1 MNKIV
6 SYVCYGLATVVMG
19 SALVYYNF
27 VDKKRPGVE
36 VWDNS
41 PDFTVATMAAENDT
55 FKMTGNT
62 YNLYENEGKV
72 RVVNFWATW
81 CAACKHELPD
91 FDKFAK
97 AYPEVDVI
105 AICGQ
110 SGLDKDVIA
119 WMNNPELDA
128 QKNAWSD
135 YSLTFGFYGPDQDVY
150 GDMGGQGMWP
160 TTVVVDEDGVIRYTS
175 GNTLDMKGLEEIVLP
190 LLND

>member
-1 MNKIV
+1 MTKKM
-6 SYVCYGLATVVMG
+6 SYACIALASVVLG

-27 VDKKRPGVE
+27 IDKKKPGVE

-41 PDFTVATMAAENDT
+41 PNFSVATMVAE
-55 FKMTGNT
+55 GNT
-62 YNLYENEGKV
+62 FAVTENRYDLYENTGKV

-91 FDKFAK
+91 FDAFAK
-97 AYPEVDVI
+97 AYPSVDVI

-110 SGLDKDVIA
+110 SGTAQDVNG
-119 WMNNPELDA
+119 WMNNAEQDA
-128 QKNAWSD
+128 QKNAWYD
-135 YSLTFGFYGPDQDVY
+135 YSLTFGFYGSDQDVY
-150 GDMGGQGMWP
+150 HAMGGQGMWP

-175 GNTLDMKGLEEIVLP
+175 GNTLDFAGLENIVLP

>member
-62 YNLYENEGKV
+62 YNLYENKGKV

-119 WMNNPELDA
+119 WMNDPVQDA

>member
-1 MNKIV
+1 M
-6 SYVCYGLATVVMG
+6 
-19 SALVYYNF
+19 
-27 VDKKRPGVE
+27 E

-62 YNLYENEGKV
+62 YNLYENKGKV

-119 WMNNPELDA
+119 WMNDPVQDA

>member
-1 MNKIV
+1 MNKKL
-6 SYVCYGLATVVMG
+6 SYVCYGLAGVVMA

-27 VDKKRPGVE
+27 IDKKRPGVE

-41 PDFTVATMAAENDT
+41 PDFTVATMAAEEDT
-55 FKMTGNT
+55 FQMTGET
-62 YNLYENEGKV
+62 YNLYENVGKV

-119 WMNNPELDA
+119 WMNDPEQDA
-128 QKNAWSD
+128 QKNAWTD
-135 YSLTFGFYGPDQDVY
+135 YSLTFGFYGPDQNVY

-160 TTVVVDEDGVIRYTS
+160 TTVVVDEEGIIRYTS
-175 GNTLDMKGLEEIVLP
+175 GNTLDVKGLEDIVLP

>member
-27 VDKKRPGVE
+27 VDKKRHGVE

-105 AICGQ
+105 AICEQ

>member
-97 AYPEVDVI
+97 AYPEVEVI

-119 WMNNPELDA
+119 WMNNPEQDA
-128 QKNAWSD
+128 QKNAWAD
-135 YSLTFGFYGPDQDVY
+135 YSLTFGFYGPDQNVY